1 MNLNHHKMKLMEFMT
16 NLFDLR
22 LIGAMLYLSCKSSQ
36 SASLFVCVHDRNRQ
50 RVSGGERGH
59 VRATL
64 SILNDDT
71 FNLGPA
77 KEIKKLCCY

>member
-1 MNLNHHKMKLMEFMT
+1 MT

-22 LIGAMLYLSCKSSQ
+22 LIGAMLYLSCKLSQ
-36 SASLFVCVHDRNRQ
+36 SALSVFVCVCGIKTDSESERER
-50 RVSGGERGH
+50 GGERGH
-59 VRATL
+59 VRPTL

-77 KEIKKLCCY
+77 KRN

>member
-1 MNLNHHKMKLMEFMT
+1 MT

-22 LIGAMLYLSCKSSQ
+22 LIGAMLYLSCKLSQ
-36 SASLFVCVHDRNRQ
+36 SASLFVRVHDRNRQ
-50 RVSGGERGH
+50 IEREGGERGH
-59 VRATL
+59 VRSTL

-77 KEIKKLCCY
+77 KEIKKHSCY